1 MQSYSVARGLPIAKN
16 RSAMLE
22 VGERSAAS
30 ARAPLAPAL
39 AADADWWRGAV
50 IYQVYPRSFAD
61 SNGDGIGDLP
71 GVLGRIDY
79 IASLGVDAIWLSPF
93 FKSPMKDFGY
103 DVSAYRQV
111 DPIFGTLEDFDRL
124 VAAAH
129 ARGLRIIIDQV
140 LNHTSD
146 QHAWFQESRQSRTN
160 AKADWYVWADPKPD
174 GTPPNNWLSIFGG
187 SAWQWEPRRGQ
198 YYLHNFLVSQPD
210 LNYHTPA
217 VAAQMLEEAEFWLAR
232 GVDGFRLDAINFC
245 FHDPMLRDNPPKPE
259 SERKGRGFRTDNPYA
274 YQVHLYDNTQPQN
287 HAFLESLRRLT
298 DRYPPAATLGEVA
311 AEDPIATIIQYTAG
325 HKRLHMAYSFEL
337 LVDQFSA
344 AHIRNVV
351 ETLAARC
358 NDCWPCWAI
367 GNHDVARVASR
378 WSNGEAAAELTKV
391 FNAMLMTLRGSACV
405 YQGEE
410 LGLTQAE
417 LPDGA
422 VQDPYGLAF
431 WPTFKGR
438 DGCRTP
444 MPWHDGETNCGFAN
458 CTPWLPVPTEHK
470 ALAVNRQEAAADSV
484 LQAFRAFVRWRR
496 TQPAL
501 VRGSIRLFDAPD
513 GALSLVREHEGG
525 SVFAC
530 FNFGA
535 APATIRVPALG
546 TLEPLTGH
554 GFGPANL
561 EHGAVIVPAR
571 SAFFARVDGSGAR

>member
-1 MQSYSVARGLPIAKN
+1 
-16 RSAMLE
+16 MLQTH
-22 VGERSAAS
+22 ERSDTQVAPSAA
-30 ARAPLAPAL
+30 PCT

-61 SNGDGIGDLP
+61 TNGDGIGDLA
-71 GVLGRIDY
+71 GVLAKLDY

-111 DPIFGTLEDFDRL
+111 DPLFGTLEDFDRL

-129 ARGLRIIIDQV
+129 QRGLRIIIDQV

-146 QHAWFQESRQSRTN
+146 QHAWFQESRGSRQN
-160 AKADWYVWADPKPD
+160 SRADWYVWAEPKPD

-210 LNYHTPA
+210 LNYHNPA

-245 FHDPMLRDNPPKPE
+245 FHDPLLRDNPPKVAA
-259 SERKGRGFRTDNPYA
+259 ERRGRGFRVDNPYA

-287 HAFLESLRRLT
+287 HEFLESLRRLM
-298 DRYPPAATLGEVA
+298 DRYTPAVSLGEVS
-311 AEDPIATIIQYTAG
+311 AEDAIETIVQYTSG
-325 HKRLHMAYSFEL
+325 GRRLHMAYNFEL
-337 LVDQFSA
+337 LVDEFSTT
-344 AHIRNVV
+344 HIREVV
-351 ETLAARC
+351 GTLVARC
-358 NDCWPCWAI
+358 QDCWPCWAI

-378 WSNGEAAAELTKV
+378 WSDGTGGAARAKL
-391 FNAMLMTLRGSACV
+391 FNALLLSLRGTACS

-417 LPDGA
+417 LPDA
-422 VQDPYGLAF
+422 VLQDPYGLAF
-431 WPTFKGR
+431 FPMFKGR

-444 MPWHDGETNCGFAN
+444 MPWNDREPACGFTN
-458 CTPWLPVPTEHK
+458 GRPWLPIPPEHHSLS
-470 ALAVNRQEAAADSV
+470 ANLQETAPDSV
-484 LQAFRAFVRWRR
+484 LNAYRTFVRWRR
-496 TQPAL
+496 GLPAL
-501 VRGSIRLFDAPD
+501 LRGAIRLFESRE
-513 GALSLVREHEGG
+513 GTLVFLREQDD
-525 SVFAC
+525 SAVLAC

-535 APATIRVPALG
+535 TPAEVRIPVPG
-546 TLEPLTGH
+546 VVEPLVGH
-554 GFGPANL
+554 GFLPCEFAGNAVTVPP
-561 EHGAVIVPAR
+561 HG
-571 SAFFARVDGSGAR
+571 AFFAGVSAGPAR

>member
-1 MQSYSVARGLPIAKN
+1 
-16 RSAMLE
+16 MLQTQ
-22 VGERSAAS
+22 ERSDSKAAPS
-30 ARAPLAPAL
+30 AAPRA

-61 SNGDGIGDLP
+61 TNGDGIGDLA
-71 GVLGRIDY
+71 GVLAKLDY

-129 ARGLRIIIDQV
+129 ERGLRIIIDQV

-146 QHAWFQESRQSRTN
+146 QHAWFQESRGSRDN
-160 AKADWYVWADPKPD
+160 AKADWYVWAEPKPD

-210 LNYHTPA
+210 LNYHNPA

-245 FHDPMLRDNPPKPE
+245 FHDPLLRDNPPKPA
-259 SERKGRGFRTDNPYA
+259 SERKGRGFRVDNPYA
-274 YQVHLYDNTQPQN
+274 YQIHLYDNTQPQN
-287 HAFLESLRRLT
+287 HAFLESLRQLM
-298 DRYPPAATLGEVA
+298 DRYAPAVSLGEVS
-311 AEDPIATIIQYTAG
+311 AEDPIETIVQYTSG
-325 HKRLHMAYSFEL
+325 GRRLHMAYNFEL
-337 LVDQFSA
+337 LVDEFST
-344 AHIRNVV
+344 AHIREVV
-351 ETLAARC
+351 GTLVARC
-358 NDCWPCWAI
+358 QDCWPCWAI

-378 WSNGEAAAELTKV
+378 WSDGTGGAARAKL
-391 FNAMLMTLRGSACV
+391 FNALLLSLRGTVCS

-417 LPDGA
+417 LPDA
-422 VQDPYGLAF
+422 VLQDPYGLAF
-431 WPTFKGR
+431 FPMFKGR

-444 MPWHDGETNCGFAN
+444 MPWDEREANGGF
-458 CTPWLPVPTEHK
+458 TTGRPWLPVPREHHS
-470 ALAVNRQEAAADSV
+470 LSVRRQDGDPESV
-484 LQAFRAFVRWRR
+484 LNAYRAFLRWRR
-496 TQPAL
+496 GVPAL
-501 VRGSIRLFDAPD
+501 RSGGIRLFESEADT
-513 GALSLVREHEGG
+513 LVFVREHADT
-525 SVFAC
+525 SVLAC

-535 APATIRVPALG
+535 RAREIRVPPHGSLV
-546 TLEPLTGH
+546 PLTGH
-554 GFGPANL
+554 GFEPCSFGR
-561 EHGAVIVPAR
+561 GVVTVPAYG
-571 SAFFARVDGSGAR
+571 ACFATLHNGAAMPA